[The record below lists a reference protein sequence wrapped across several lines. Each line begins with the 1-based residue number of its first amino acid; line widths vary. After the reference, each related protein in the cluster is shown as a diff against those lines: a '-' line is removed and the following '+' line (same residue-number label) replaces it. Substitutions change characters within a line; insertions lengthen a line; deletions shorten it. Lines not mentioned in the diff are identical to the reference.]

1 MNKFK
6 RIKGKVL
13 PFAVVLSAWLFVPT
27 TGMIAAHASVQ
38 NVQQD
43 ETITG
48 TVIDNTGEAVIGAS
62 VIVVGAQT
70 TTGTVTDFDGNFTLK
85 VKPGTQLKISFV
97 GYNSQEVRAEQG
109 QRIVLTEDTQVLDD
123 VVEESVKNSSGNPM
137 MDVSG
142 IIVAPRSGN
151 GSWGI
156 EFREAVKKE
165 RRHGGSIKVS
175 NMAFGYLNGSKKFSR
190 FKITYNP
197 DSDHVTVSK

>member
-1 MNKFK
+1 MRRRNGFTIVEMLMVLGVIAVLLGLVSSAAVTAIRHARERKAAASLEVIQTGIATY
-6 RIKGKVL
+6 RAQKGEWPGPLKGY
-13 PFAVVLSAWLFVPT
+13 SENGVP
-27 TGMIAAHASVQ
+27 
-38 NVQQD
+38 
-43 ETITG
+43 
-48 TVIDNTGEAVIGAS
+48 
-62 VIVVGAQT
+62 
-70 TTGTVTDFDGNFTLK
+70 GNGHNYTL
-85 VKPGTQLKISFV
+85 
-97 GYNSQEVRAEQG
+97 NDAEY
-109 QRIVLTEDTQVLDD
+109 DQVLDD

>member
-38 NVQQD
+38 NVQQN

-97 GYNSQEVRAEQG
+97 GYKEQ
-109 QRIVLTEDTQVLDD
+109 
-123 VVEESVKNSSGNPM
+123 VVK
-137 MDVSG
+137 
-142 IIVAPRSGN
+142 A
-151 GSWGI
+151 
-156 EFREAVKKE
+156 
-165 RRHGGSIKVS
+165 
-175 NMAFGYLNGSKKFSR
+175 
-190 FKITYNP
+190 
-197 DSDHVTVSK
+197 